1 MATAQNNLSNFDKSE
16 IPDGSKMIIGIVV
29 SQWNNNVTDNLLKGA
44 KETLLELNLDESNI
58 IIDYVPGTFELPLAA
73 QYLLENTNVHGV
85 IALGSVIQGETKHF
99 DFVCDGATNGL
110 MNVSLKYNKPV
121 IMGILTDNN
130 IQQAIDR
137 SGGKHGN
144 KGVECAV
151 ACVKMIAL
159 KKQIGSP
166 KGKIGFNA

>member
-16 IPDGSKMIIGIVV
+16 IPDPSKMIIGIVV

-44 KETLLELNLDESNI
+44 KETLLDLNLDESNI
-58 IIDYVPGTFELPLAA
+58 IINNVPGTFELPLAA
-73 QYLLENTNVHGV
+73 QYLLENTNVQGV

-130 IQQAIDR
+130 LQQAIDR

-166 KGKIGFNA
+166 KGKIGFNT

>member
-1 MATAQNNLSNFDKSE
+1 
-16 IPDGSKMIIGIVV
+16 
-29 SQWNNNVTDNLLKGA
+29 
-44 KETLLELNLDESNI
+44 
-58 IIDYVPGTFELPLAA
+58 
-73 QYLLENTNVHGV
+73 
-85 IALGSVIQGETKHF
+85 
-99 DFVCDGATNGL
+99 

-130 IQQAIDR
+130 LQQAIDR

-166 KGKIGFNA
+166 KGKIGFNT